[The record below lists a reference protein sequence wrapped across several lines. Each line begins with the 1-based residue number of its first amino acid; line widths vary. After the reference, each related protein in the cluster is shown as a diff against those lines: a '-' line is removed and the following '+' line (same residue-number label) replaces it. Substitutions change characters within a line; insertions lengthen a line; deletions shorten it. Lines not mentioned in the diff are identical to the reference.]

1 MGELEF
7 QVGDRVRL
15 REGVASV
22 QGFLAEEIGEVIWVE
37 PPSDVVGAYRV
48 RVKLP
53 GREVTMFDTD
63 LQLAE

>member
-1 MGELEF
+1 MGDLEF

-22 QGFLAEEIGEVIWVE
+22 QGVLAEEIGEVTWVE

-48 RVKLP
+48 RAKFPSQELI
-53 GREVTMFDTD
+53 MFDTD
-63 LQLAE
+63 LALVE